1 MWFFLLCMFFGI
13 LAMVLFG
20 SAVRHVTKG
29 GFLLG
34 NIGILIDSIAKFPG
48 KVIILFRSHSI
59 EISPQILEAN
69 EDYFLN
75 DYNLS
80 NDYEGYLLVSS
91 YDNDGSFV
99 YLLDVES
106 KKFTSGVHH

>member
-1 MWFFLLCMFFGI
+1 MFK
-13 LAMVLFG
+13 A
-20 SAVRHVTKG
+20 
-29 GFLLG
+29 
-34 NIGILIDSIAKFPG
+34 
-48 KVIILFRSHSI
+48 HST

-91 YDNDGSFV
+91 YDNDGSYV

-106 KKFTSGVHH
+106 KKFMSGVLHLKKYIN